1 MRNLLPWI
9 LIGLSVAG
17 GLALL
22 VWSMLR
28 PEEDEEIDE
37 GHGVGPNAL
46 EITASESTRNSLA
59 QTTEEYGA
67 SKRKSRIL
75 SMKASLERSLD
86 TTIGA
91 RASTKDRMTMPWF
104 LLVGA
109 DGSGKATVL
118 ANNGLA
124 LPFGPPMEVDAR
136 RKDAGKWWLFDDAVV
151 LEAPKAAP
159 GTTASTATLAPEQ
172 TVADASVGWHTLIHM
187 LRRERPDSP
196 LNGIIV
202 TISCA
207 DLIGGR
213 ANPEKLADQAE
224 RIRAFLERTRK
235 MLGVRLPLHVLITK
249 CDTLPGF
256 RTFAQTLPEAR
267 RDDIFGWANPHDVHA
282 AFDAAWVDDAFESLR
297 KQLAHLRDEMLA
309 AADQV
314 PDTAGIFVFDTEFAA
329 LHEPLKAFVAGLVTA
344 GERRP
349 SLFFRGAYFTGDA
362 TDPTPE
368 DQAVTVR
375 ASRSSRSRSSE
386 FAMPTRSHRLVFLRA
401 LFEDKIFK
409 EAGLA
414 RPMARF
420 RLARDRRVVLAQ
432 AATILLLVGGS
443 YGLWRAVYGWHGDS
457 AVEPGLR
464 ENAQMLTRV
473 LSGLAIDLEAVRR
486 RTGTGEQ
493 ATAERRAHDAAVI
506 ELVGQMRDLPSTR
519 VRSVFIPSSW
529 FSSLPGE
536 IRTSMMRG
544 VQNIVLPVIRERL
557 QERSVQLL
565 GPAANS
571 GNGAIGVDADPTLD
585 PASLATYLSDVR
597 TLSRNIERYNSLAR
611 PSSGS
616 VAEMSALLDY
626 LFSERVSN
634 DTTAHTRD
642 FENAL
647 IAASGP
653 AIAVTPRM
661 VSTVLNRA
669 ASVVSSVASDAGRRL
684 APRASDSGGR
694 ARGGSRS
701 QMEADAQA
709 DLDALMNL
717 ASLIE
722 LVDPKRGLVATV
734 SDSAILGVKLARL
747 VQDSVEAQLRFAA
760 ARIRRDTLSPSDAAD
775 SLKRVVGE
783 LFRLRLMAR
792 AEGGEISGDL
802 RANQRLRWDVGRLEL
817 ALALRSEFVQAA
829 LGIVGAFPGQPP
841 QRMAKALEVQL
852 RARVLDVAASAQ
864 RFTAGGD
871 ETMLDVRTE
880 AANLDAAG
888 VRIARLSALLD
899 TLGATQEARRL
910 GAAAARQ
917 AEHTLAAAQALVDRQ
932 RYFAPHAAKIASW
945 QGVIPIS
952 YAAMGVVDSLS
963 FFTTLINHTTDI
975 RTMAHDVAPAL
986 KYLRSPAVD
995 SVHDRVLLARWE
1007 GLVTSVGRYERGDY
1021 SSSLGTLWRFL
1032 REDMAMHDVGACAA
1046 EVSPDL
1052 GPAEPDLFAMRRRQF
1067 HAAMLGRCRG
1077 GSAEALAAYARMRAL
1092 FSTKLAGRFP
1102 FVDSV
1107 QAPRAQDADPAA
1119 LREFMRQYD
1128 AFLLA
1133 GDVALRSDPRIA
1145 QSARGAI
1152 EFLDQLSAVRSFMAP
1167 FAEASDRKSA
1177 GFSLVIRASADDER
1191 EVAWRFGDSVHVA
1204 TAVDSLGNEEPIFFR
1219 GGWAPLRYV
1228 MQRRDSSAT
1237 IRFFHPWSKVE
1248 LAVPSLFPAAAPDI
1262 FIPRLR

>member
-1 MRNLLPWI
+1 MRNVLPWI

-28 PEEDEEIDE
+28 PEEDEEIDD
-37 GHGVGPNAL
+37 GQGVGPNAL
-46 EITASESTRNSLA
+46 AITASESTKANLA
-59 QTTEEYGA
+59 QTTEEFGA

-202 TISCA
+202 TISSA
-207 DLIGGR
+207 DLLGGR

-235 MLGVRLPLHVLITK
+235 LLGVRLPLHVLITK

-282 AFDAAWVDDAFESLR
+282 TFDAAWVDEAFESLR

-314 PDTAGIFVFDTEFAA
+314 SDTAGIFVFDTEFAA

-362 TDPTPE
+362 VDPVPE

-375 ASRSSRSRSSE
+375 ASRSSRNRSSE
-386 FAMPTRSHRLVFLRA
+386 FAMPSRSHRLVFLRA

-414 RPMARF
+414 RPIARF

-432 AATILLLVGGS
+432 AAAILLLLGGS
-443 YGLWRAVYGWHGDS
+443 FGLWRAVYGWHRDS

-473 LSGLAIDLEAVRR
+473 LSGLAIDLEAVKRR
-486 RTGTGEQ
+486 NATGEQ
-493 ATAERRAHDAAVI
+493 AMAERRAHDAAVI

-529 FSSLPGE
+529 FSSLPGD

-597 TLSRNIERYNSLAR
+597 TLSRNIERYNSLAS

-634 DTTAHTRD
+634 DTTALTRD

-647 IAASGP
+647 ITASGP
-653 AIAVTPRM
+653 PIAVTPRM

-669 ASVVSSVASDAGRRL
+669 AAVVSSVASSAGRRL
-684 APRASDSGGR
+684 APRGS
-694 ARGGSRS
+694 SRS
-701 QMEADAQA
+701 QTEADAQA

-760 ARIRRDTLSPSDAAD
+760 ARIRSDTLSPSDAAD

-817 ALALRSEFVQAA
+817 ALALRGEFVQAA

-841 QRMAKALEVQL
+841 QRMAKALEGQL

-871 ETMLDVRTE
+871 ENMLDVRTA

-888 VRIARLSALLD
+888 ARIARLSALLD

-910 GAAAARQ
+910 NAAAARQ
-917 AEHTLAAAQALVDRQ
+917 AEHTLATAQALVDRQ
-932 RYFAPHAAKIASW
+932 RYFAPQTAKIASW

-952 YAAMGVVDSLS
+952 YAALGVVDSLS

-975 RTMAHDVAPAL
+975 RTLAHDIAPAL

-995 SVHDRVLLARWE
+995 SVHERALLARWE

-1032 REDMAMHDVGACAA
+1032 REDMSMHDVSACAA
-1046 EVSPDL
+1046 GVSPDL
-1052 GPAEPDLFAMRRRQF
+1052 GPVEADLFAMRRRQF
-1067 HAAMLGRCRG
+1067 QAAMLGRCRG
-1077 GSAEALAAYARMRAL
+1077 GSADALAAYARMRAL
-1092 FSTKLAGRFP
+1092 FSNKLAGRFP
-1102 FVDSV
+1102 FVDSA
-1107 QAPRAQDADPAA
+1107 QAPRAQEADPAA

-1133 GDVALRSDPRIA
+1133 SDVALRSDPRIA

-1167 FAEASDRKSA
+1167 FVEASDRGSA

-1191 EVAWRFGDSVHVA
+1191 EVAWRFGDSVHVS
-1204 TAVDSLGNEEPIFFR
+1204 TAVDSLGNEEPIYFR

-1248 LAVPSLFPAAAPDI
+1248 LAVPSLFPTAAPDI